1 MFSVKKNRL
10 FLFGVDFKLC
20 KLADFFIL
28 KQQHYTLSWK
38 THKRTPLWVR
48 TQETKVERDTFIL
61 SVEKYYRRFGG
72 EGNIYQQLAC
82 SKENKQFAATSISLL
97 CPFPVQKT
105 GVVEVNQFYFCS
117 RLEEFNSGPE
127 SAIFQRLSKNM
138 CSRYGYSAQ
147 NSQFM
152 IVFITA
158 GHFCVLFLSV
168 EDWES
173 SPALIHMSKSWL
185 IKKKRRRR
193 EIEKCSITSLTHQ
206 RISEWVPSE
215 WESKINNP
223 QVIHSTPVHQL
234 TFCETKSCVTK
245 KQIHH

>member
-1 MFSVKKNRL
+1 MSKDSHS
-10 FLFGVDFKLC
+10 FLVWRNITGVL
-20 KLADFFIL
+20 
-28 KQQHYTLSWK
+28 
-38 THKRTPLWVR
+38 
-48 TQETKVERDTFIL
+48 
-61 SVEKYYRRFGG
+61 G

-158 GHFCVLFLSV
+158 PLSFSRTLLCSLSFSRGL
-168 EDWES
+168 WEQPCTHS
-173 SPALIHMSKSWL
+173 YVQILVNKEKK
-185 IKKKRRRR
+185 KKKRNR
-193 EIEKCSITSLTHQ
+193 EI
-206 RISEWVPSE
+206 
-215 WESKINNP
+215 
-223 QVIHSTPVHQL
+223 
-234 TFCETKSCVTK
+234 
-245 KQIHH
+245 